1 MKKKRLVFV
10 LFFLYS
16 VVSFSQ
22 TITLKSLEKTTYN
35 KGDTAWVT
43 YTTSGVFDVQNSFK
57 VELGNASGKFYEPS
71 IYLGVKTSSVVGLD
85 SIKII
90 VPDTISLFSQQYSFR
105 IISTL
110 PVVSAIGSQ
119 RFTFTNY
126 PILKRCLANTPK
138 IVAKRMELCQGDTK
152 GYLAKAQYNKENS
165 IQWFDGSNYFIANKI
180 STDSIMNFKRQNEPG
195 TWIYYAFEYDNINNC
210 YSRPAEC
217 SFVVYSKPVVSLTLQ
232 DTVCY
237 ATHSYPVT
245 VHPSGGVLSGYGTFS
260 DYTFHPG
267 HVFVNYKDTVIPI
280 TYTYADSNAC
290 IGSSSKNVYIKYIR
304 LPSSIEMFGYLDSIP
319 TLVAMGDKPTSIINW
334 YSDLNK
340 QNLVK
345 TGSSFLPPV
354 ASLGTFT
361 YYVTQDARGCSSD
374 IIPIKI
380 TITDRPIVYTPIT
393 DDLQFEVFPN
403 PVSTILHVKG
413 IDNASVEV
421 YNELGIKV
429 LETNDNSSEL
439 QVQQLLQGFYFIKYK
454 TAKTSKTATFIKL

>member
-22 TITLKSLEKTTYN
+22 TITINSLEKTTYN
-35 KGDTAWVT
+35 KGDTVWIS
-43 YTTSGVFDVQNSFK
+43 YITTGVFEPHNSFK
-57 VELGNASGKFYEPS
+57 VELGNSLGKFYDPS
-71 IYLGVKTSSVVGLD
+71 IYLAIKPSSFIGLD
-85 SIKII
+85 SIMVVI
-90 VPDTISLFSQQYSFR
+90 PDTISLFSQQYSFR
-105 IISTL
+105 IVSTL
-110 PVVSAIGSQ
+110 PIVSSISTQ
-119 RFTFTNY
+119 HLTFTNY
-126 PILKRCLANTPK
+126 PITKKCLAKTPRILLKRT
-138 IVAKRMELCQGDTK
+138 ELCQGDQK

-195 TWIYYAFEYDNINNC
+195 TWIYYAFEYDNVNKC

-237 ATHSYPVT
+237 ATRSYPVI

-290 IGSSSKNVYIKYIR
+290 ISSSSKNVYIKYIR

-340 QNLVK
+340 LNLVK

-380 TITDRPIVYTPIT
+380 TITVRPIVYTPIT
-393 DDLQFEVFPN
+393 DDRQLEIFPN
-403 PVSTILHVKG
+403 PVSTMLHIKG

-429 LETNDNSSEL
+429 LETNNNTSEL
-439 QVQQLLQGFYFIKYK
+439 DVQQLLQGFYYITYK
-454 TAKTSKTATFIKL
+454 TTKTTKTATFIKL